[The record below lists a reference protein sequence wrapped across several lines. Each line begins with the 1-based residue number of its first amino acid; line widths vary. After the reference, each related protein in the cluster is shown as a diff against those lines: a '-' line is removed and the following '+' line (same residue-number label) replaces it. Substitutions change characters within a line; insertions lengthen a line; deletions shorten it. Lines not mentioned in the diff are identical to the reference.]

1 MNRRQFWHLR
11 QGHKFLRVE
20 ASRDI
25 LKFRVSEMAFPGV
38 FKRYFPPETPCCF
51 ARIHGRLGT
60 IRVQRKSV
68 LQPAIRA
75 SCS

>member
-1 MNRRQFWHLR
+1 MNRRQFWHLHE
-11 QGHKFLRVE
+11 GHKFLRAE

-38 FKRYFPPETPCCF
+38 FKRYFPPQTPCCF

-60 IRVQRKSV
+60 MLSKCPRRSKTLNVSQI
-68 LQPAIRA
+68 
-75 SCS
+75 